1 MSNND
6 HSLLNFLKTNS
17 LFNQS
22 PTKNGLRQSK
32 SRSKDKSNS
41 KNTPTKNR
49 NTFEEEDYRR
59 GNKLFAPNF
68 EANFNSQQEAYRQP
82 EPYRQQESL
91 RPQEPFRQQETYK
104 QPETFKPVDNYK
116 PYNPPQNNNYSY
128 GSSNPPLFNSGEG
141 RFGTF

>member
-17 LFNQS
+17 LFTQS

-49 NTFEEEDYRR
+49 N
-59 GNKLFAPNF
+59 NF
-68 EANFNSQQEAYRQP
+68 
-82 EPYRQQESL
+82 
-91 RPQEPFRQQETYK
+91 
-104 QPETFKPVDNYK
+104 D
-116 PYNPPQNNNYSY
+116 
-128 GSSNPPLFNSGEG
+128 
-141 RFGTF
+141 

>member
-41 KNTPTKNR
+41 KNTPTKIR

-59 GNKLFAPNF
+59 GNKLLTPSF
-68 EANFNSQQEAYRQP
+68 EVNFNSQQETYRQS
-82 EPYRQQESL
+82 EPYRQQ
-91 RPQEPFRQQETYK
+91 
-104 QPETFKPVDNYK
+104 
-116 PYNPPQNNNYSY
+116 
-128 GSSNPPLFNSGEG
+128 
-141 RFGTF
+141 